1 MSQFSFF
8 KRKKRLIVQASLR
21 QICSNK
27 SISGGKKLS
36 LSFCFRKEYDHPSVV
51 TKSRRRIDTLKY
63 VTKEFDNWDN
73 FYADSNVRKLW
84 NDQLDSG

>member
-1 MSQFSFF
+1 M
-8 KRKKRLIVQASLR
+8 KLIAQVFLR
-21 QICSNK
+21 STCSNK
-27 SISGGKKLS
+27 LISGGKISILKH
-36 LSFCFRKEYDHPSVV
+36 FDRKEYDHPSVV

-84 NDQLDSG
+84 ND